1 MTARSILVTPGT
13 GNVANANATD
23 TVFAL
28 HGNARS
34 SLVADAFHY
43 RPPVDVTLTSLAFID
58 GSAGSGSG
66 RTLTAFLNGSASP
79 LVLSI
84 PDGGSAGTVAENST
98 DTASALAGDKVSV
111 VARKTGGGN
120 MAGGNRMVIVAPG
133 SRAVSPFVNTAVG
146 LVLDNS
152 TRRFCLSGNLSVVN
166 YDALSLMTVRSPGDW
181 RGLFTYVSAN
191 AGSGS
196 VTVTGRQ
203 NNADTALSITIGPGE
218 TGYFFDN
225 TNVVSV
231 SDGDDVQY
239 IKTGTT
245 GASVTVTTLGSSIVN
260 DDKRQQLW
268 GYANRSWAA
277 SVTNAGAYTGLPGQD
292 WGNSVTA
299 AFLSAYERTIG
310 YPAKISRYQIGAFSN
325 SDADVVST
333 LLINGVPSA
342 LTVTTP
348 AGAGTVLVEDAVN
361 EVTVAAGDRIA
372 FLHQSVGATTGSFY
386 ANAPSILIEDL
397 TVEYSGSVAGG
408 ATASGQLRTLNSI
421 AGSAAATGAAS
432 AAGLA
437 IVPTVGSAAGTSTA
451 SGTMPTPAPGVG
463 SAAGVGSASG
473 VSGFFMAG
481 AGSAAG
487 ISTLLGAS
495 SYIALMA
502 GASFGEASAVAV
514 STAPPP
520 SAVGAK
526 RLITV
531 EITAAIDE
539 TGAEQ
544 TFYFADARF
553 TTQPTDTPANVSFDE
568 SLSDPGS
575 VTITVFGDGRTG
587 GGTKLSL
594 GEIKLKNPDG
604 QYDGWLDY
612 GFDGR
617 RVVIRR
623 GIPGAYP
630 ADFETVFT
638 GTIRGRPTVN
648 TNEVVLSLLDKQHI
662 FDRPLLVNRYGGTN
676 VLPNGIDGT
685 ADDRAGQAKPRLLGR
700 VFNEAPPC
708 VNTSKLVFQISDGPI
723 TSVEGVY
730 DRGEPL
736 VFGVDRANSGALLST
751 APAAGSYDTCLA
763 EGLFRLGA
771 DPEGEVTFGATQ
783 GAAATDRT
791 AAQLLVT
798 LALEAGVL
806 AGEIADAD
814 ATDLA
819 SDAPAVLGLWVSND
833 GDTFAKVMDRI
844 AESVGG
850 FYGFDPAGVLRM
862 GRLVEPAGDPVLS
875 LEEFDILSI
884 ERRPAR
890 DGDLPTWA
898 YTVRHSRVGTVQT
911 SDLAPAVDPARRAF
925 LGAEYRAQRAEV
937 ASVKAKYLLAA
948 EGSVDTALTEA
959 TDGANEASRRQ
970 ALHGVARDFY
980 DVTVKAEVLI
990 GIVLRLTSIVEIIH
1004 RRFGLSDG
1012 RLFVL
1017 LGIRLELARNRV
1029 TLTLWG

>member
-1 MTARSILVTPGT
+1 M
-13 GNVANANATD
+13 
-23 TVFAL
+23 
-28 HGNARS
+28 
-34 SLVADAFHY
+34 
-43 RPPVDVTLTSLAFID
+43 
-58 GSAGSGSG
+58 
-66 RTLTAFLNGSASP
+66 
-79 LVLSI
+79 
-84 PDGGSAGTVAENST
+84 
-98 DTASALAGDKVSV
+98 
-111 VARKTGGGN
+111 
-120 MAGGNRMVIVAPG
+120 
-133 SRAVSPFVNTAVG
+133 
-146 LVLDNS
+146 
-152 TRRFCLSGNLSVVN
+152 
-166 YDALSLMTVRSPGDW
+166 
-181 RGLFTYVSAN
+181 
-191 AGSGS
+191 
-196 VTVTGRQ
+196 
-203 NNADTALSITIGPGE
+203 
-218 TGYFFDN
+218 
-225 TNVVSV
+225 
-231 SDGDDVQY
+231 
-239 IKTGTT
+239 
-245 GASVTVTTLGSSIVN
+245 
-260 DDKRQQLW
+260 
-268 GYANRSWAA
+268 
-277 SVTNAGAYTGLPGQD
+277 
-292 WGNSVTA
+292 
-299 AFLSAYERTIG
+299 
-310 YPAKISRYQIGAFSN
+310 
-325 SDADVVST
+325 
-333 LLINGVPSA
+333 
-342 LTVTTP
+342 
-348 AGAGTVLVEDAVN
+348 
-361 EVTVAAGDRIA
+361 
-372 FLHQSVGATTGSFY
+372 
-386 ANAPSILIEDL
+386 
-397 TVEYSGSVAGG
+397 
-408 ATASGQLRTLNSI
+408 
-421 AGSAAATGAAS
+421 
-432 AAGLA
+432 
-437 IVPTVGSAAGTSTA
+437 
-451 SGTMPTPAPGVG
+451 
-463 SAAGVGSASG
+463 
-473 VSGFFMAG
+473 
-481 AGSAAG
+481 
-487 ISTLLGAS
+487 
-495 SYIALMA
+495 
-502 GASFGEASAVAV
+502 
-514 STAPPP
+514 
-520 SAVGAK
+520 
-526 RLITV
+526 ITV
-531 EITAAIDE
+531 EITAAIDAAG
-539 TGAEQ
+539 TLT
-544 TFYFADARF
+544 TFYLSDTRF

-568 SLSDPGS
+568 NLSDPGS

-676 VLPNGIDGT
+676 VLPYGIDGT
-685 ADDRAGQAKPRLLGR
+685 ADDLAGKAKPRLLGR

-708 VNTSKLVFQISDGPI
+708 VNTSKLVFQINDGPI
-723 TSVEGVY
+723 ASVEGVY

-736 VFGVDRANSGALLST
+736 VFGADRANSGALLLT

-791 AAQLLVT
+791 AAQLLVA
-798 LALEAGVL
+798 LALEAGVSG
-806 AGEIADAD
+806 AEIADSDVA
-814 ATDLA
+814 DLA
-819 SDAPAVLGLWVSND
+819 SDASAVLGLWINSD
-833 GDTFAKVMDRI
+833 SDTFASVMDRI

-862 GRLVEPAGDPVLS
+862 GRLVEPAGAPVLS

-890 DGDLPTWA
+890 DNDLPTWA

-925 LGAEYRAQRAEV
+925 LGAEYRAQRAET

-980 DVTVKAEVLI
+980 DVTVKAEGLI